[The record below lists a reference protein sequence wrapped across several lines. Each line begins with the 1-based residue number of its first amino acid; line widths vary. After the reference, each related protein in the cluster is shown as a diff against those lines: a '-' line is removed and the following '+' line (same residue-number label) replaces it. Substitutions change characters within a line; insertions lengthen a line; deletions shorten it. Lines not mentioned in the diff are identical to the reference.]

1 MSPSIAP
8 QVKVSGKGGGLPLRP
23 WLLGLALLTVV
34 AAAERVVRLAA
45 PRPTRQA
52 PALPRLAGY
61 RVSVLA
67 GEPARH
73 GRELSLGTL
82 RRYQLEPL
90 SGEPPL
96 VLSLLP
102 VSSRTGTE
110 FSEASKERKG
120 LNMVAVEAEVPSFA
134 LVGKRV
140 LSVPRSTRQGPGAT
154 VDQIALGRG
163 PKDPTDAI
171 TRLQTCVT
179 PRGVVALSASTLVG
193 EGQEGGGS
201 LTPGQWVLRLAG
213 LRPVRHECLAVQL
226 TRGQP
231 GQGPLVGAWKELR
244 GVLVRP

>member
-8 QVKVSGKGGGLPLRP
+8 QVKVSGEGGGLPLRP

-120 LNMVAVEAEVPSFA
+120 LNMVAVEAEVESFA
-134 LVGKRV
+134 LNDRRL
-140 LSVPRSTRQGPGAT
+140 LSLPRPNGLAAGTKP
-154 VDQIALGRG
+154 DQIALGRG
-163 PKDPTDAI
+163 PKDPPAAI
-171 TRLQTCVT
+171 TRL
-179 PRGVVALSASTLVG
+179 
-193 EGQEGGGS
+193 
-201 LTPGQWVLRLAG
+201 
-213 LRPVRHECLAVQL
+213 
-226 TRGQP
+226 
-231 GQGPLVGAWKELR
+231 
-244 GVLVRP
+244 